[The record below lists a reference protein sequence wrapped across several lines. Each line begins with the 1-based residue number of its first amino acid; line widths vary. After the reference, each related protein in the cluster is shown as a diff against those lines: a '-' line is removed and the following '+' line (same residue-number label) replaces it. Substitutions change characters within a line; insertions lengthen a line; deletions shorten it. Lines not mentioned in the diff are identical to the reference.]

1 MNEFIVSTGSG
12 NKVISSDDGQRG
24 KSRKGSR
31 KGISVYS
38 GNKYLDALKEWLEM
52 NTDYNGSGS
61 YYDSNTGVSFDDE
74 MTEEAAYEQLA
85 NIAWKDRKSVDTLLR
100 EMH

>member
-1 MNEFIVSTGSG
+1 
-12 NKVISSDDGQRG
+12 
-24 KSRKGSR
+24 
-31 KGISVYS
+31 
-38 GNKYLDALKEWLEM
+38 M
-52 NTDYNGSGS
+52 NTDYNGGGS

>member
-1 MNEFIVSTGSG
+1 MNEFIVSTGLG

-38 GNKYLDALKEWLEM
+38 GNKYLDALKE
-52 NTDYNGSGS
+52 
-61 YYDSNTGVSFDDE
+61 
-74 MTEEAAYEQLA
+74 
-85 NIAWKDRKSVDTLLR
+85 
-100 EMH
+100 